1 MTHTEELLEL
11 VHEPVAPPRRGTPG
25 EGIYLGLWREY
36 LAVRPERLDE
46 ILRDVHGPTTQ
57 RDATVCASFMVFMGC
72 NGGRSIHQSAEA
84 LMSLSSGALSRKQ
97 AFLLSWAQA
106 NARARGKDSGI
117 RCIEYMLATR
127 HPIRTDPGYVGRVD
141 WSLVPEVTMRD
152 IDVVEAMVDW
162 WSTREGDEMR
172 SIAEPMIE
180 AANRKLMSD
189 IYRRPES
196 A

>member
-1 MTHTEELLEL
+1 MNHTQDLLEL
-11 VHEPVAPPRRGTPG
+11 VHEPVASPRICTPG
-25 EGIYLGLWREY
+25 EGIYLDLWREY
-36 LAVRPERLDE
+36 LSVRPERLDE

-72 NGGRSIHQSAEA
+72 NGGRGIHQSAEA
-84 LMSLSSGALSRKQ
+84 LWKIGLNRQQ
-97 AFLLSWAQA
+97 AFRLAWSQA
-106 NARARGKDSGI
+106 NARSRGTDCGI

-162 WSTREGDEMR
+162 WGTREGDEMR

-189 IYRRPES
+189 IYKRTEPN
-196 A
+196 

>member
-11 VHEPVAPPRRGTPG
+11 VHEPVAPPRPGTPG
-25 EGIYLGLWREY
+25 ERIYLELWREY

-72 NGGRSIHQSAEA
+72 NGGRGIHQSAEA
-84 LMSLSSGALSRKQ
+84 LWKIGLNRQQ
-97 AFLLSWAQA
+97 AFRLAWSQA
-106 NARARGKDSGI
+106 NTRARGTDCGI

-189 IYRRPES
+189 IYRRSE
-196 A
+196 AA